1 MAPWLI
7 GNSLYNWAAAEMS
20 LEKAN
25 LDLLRHHISVVMLS
39 L

>member
-7 GNSLYNWAAAEMS
+7 GNSLSKWAAAEMS